1 MRNQWLVYKLYP
13 GGKKMPS
20 THEEL
25 NGVRVK
31 LEAQLKKLA
40 RPYRWFTLLVRTE
53 SVKFGVKTKE
63 EGASLQVQLESAL
76 KPDYPD
82 VSIGLDGED
91 PDDCEI
97 MAIATQC
104 RTKLEE
110 RLPVGQWT
118 PGLVG
123 FLMHAILNP
132 YGFDNAA
139 WSYWTSLCCIDED
152 SVITNSDIR
161 DVITLVRFFLEY
173 KRGMELED
181 DYDKLD
187 HTLKELEGLVKY
199 LKTKSS

>member
-1 MRNQWLVYKLYP
+1 MRSLWLVYKLYP
-13 GGKKMPS
+13 QGKRVPS

-25 NGVRVK
+25 NAVRVK
-31 LEAQLKKLA
+31 LEAQLKRLA
-40 RPYRWFTLLVRTE
+40 RPYRWFTLLVSAE

-63 EGASLQVQLESAL
+63 GAALPVELESAL
-76 KPDYPD
+76 KPEYPG
-82 VSIGLDGED
+82 VFIGREGED

-104 RTKLEE
+104 RMKLEE
-110 RLPVGQWT
+110 RVPVGQWT

-173 KRGMELED
+173 KRGIELEE
-181 DYDKLD
+181 DYDKLE
-187 HTLKELEGLVKY
+187 HTLKELEALVKY
-199 LKTKSS
+199 LKMKSS

>member
-1 MRNQWLVYKLYP
+1 
-13 GGKKMPS
+13 MPS
-20 THEEL
+20 THEDL
-25 NGVRVK
+25 NAVRVT

-40 RPYRWFTLLVRTE
+40 RPYRWFTLLVSAE
-53 SVKFGVKTKE
+53 SVKFGIKTKE
-63 EGASLQVQLESAL
+63 SASLQAQLESAL
-76 KPDYPD
+76 KSDYPD
-82 VSIGLDGED
+82 LFIGREGED

-152 SVITNSDIR
+152 SFITNSDIR
-161 DVITLVRFFLEY
+161 DVIRLLRFFLEY
-173 KRGMELED
+173 KRGMELEN

-187 HTLKELEGLVKY
+187 HILIEVEALAKY
-199 LKTKSS
+199 LRMKSS

>member
-1 MRNQWLVYKLYP
+1 MRNQWFVYKLYP
-13 GGKKMPS
+13 QGKRVPS

-25 NGVRVK
+25 NAVRVK
-31 LEAQLKKLA
+31 LEVQLKRLA
-40 RPYRWFTLLVRTE
+40 RPYRWFTLLVRAE
-53 SVKFGVKTKE
+53 SVKFGIKTKA
-63 EGASLQVQLESAL
+63 GDSLPVQLESAL
-76 KPDYPD
+76 KPEYPGAF
-82 VSIGLDGED
+82 IGREGED

-104 RTKLEE
+104 RMKLEE
-110 RLPVGQWT
+110 RVPVGQWT

-152 SVITNSDIR
+152 SVITDSDIR

-173 KRGMELED
+173 KRGVELED
-181 DYDKLD
+181 DYDKLE
-187 HTLKELEGLVKY
+187 HTLKELEALVKY
-199 LKTKSS
+199 LKMKSS

>member
-1 MRNQWLVYKLYP
+1 MRSFWLVYKLYP
-13 GGKKMPS
+13 QGKGMPI

-25 NGVRVK
+25 NAVRVK
-31 LEAQLKKLA
+31 LEAQLKRLA
-40 RPYRWFTLLVRTE
+40 RPYRWFTLLVSAE
-53 SVKFGVKTKE
+53 SVKFGVKMKE
-63 EGASLQVQLESAL
+63 SASLPVQLESAL
-76 KPDYPD
+76 KSEYPD
-82 VSIGLDGED
+82 MFIGREGED
-91 PDDCEI
+91 PDDCEV

-152 SVITNSDIR
+152 SFITNSDIR
-161 DVITLVRFFLEY
+161 DVIMLLRFFLEY

-187 HTLKELEGLVKY
+187 HTLKELEALVKY
-199 LKTKSS
+199 LKMKSS

>member
-1 MRNQWLVYKLYP
+1 MRNRWFVYKIYP
-13 GGKKMPS
+13 AGKGIPS
-20 THEEL
+20 THNDL
-25 NGVRVK
+25 NGVRLK
-31 LEAQLKKLA
+31 LETQLKKLT
-40 RPYRWFTLLVRTE
+40 RPYRWFTLLVRAE
-53 SVKFGVKTKE
+53 SVKCGVKAK
-63 EGASLQVQLESAL
+63 EGASLQAQLESAL
-76 KPDYPD
+76 KPEYPALF
-82 VSIGLDGED
+82 IGIGDED

-110 RLPVGQWT
+110 RVPLAQWT

-123 FLMHAILNP
+123 FLVHAILNP

-139 WSYWTSLCCIDED
+139 WTYWTSLCCIDED
-152 SVITNSDIR
+152 INITNTDVR

-187 HTLKELEGLVKY
+187 HILNELEALVTY

>member
-1 MRNQWLVYKLYP
+1 MRNFWLVYKLYP
-13 GGKKMPS
+13 QGKSMPS

-25 NGVRVK
+25 NAVRVK
-31 LEAQLKKLA
+31 LEAQLKRLA
-40 RPYRWFTLLVRTE
+40 RPYRWFTLLVSAE
-53 SVKFGVKTKE
+53 SVKFGIKTKA
-63 EGASLQVQLESAL
+63 GASLPVQLESAL
-76 KPDYPD
+76 KTEYPGAF
-82 VSIGLDGED
+82 IGREGED

-110 RLPVGQWT
+110 RVPVGQWT

-152 SVITNSDIR
+152 SVITDPDIR

-173 KRGMELED
+173 KRGVELED
-181 DYDKLD
+181 DYDKLE
-187 HTLKELEGLVKY
+187 HTLKELEALVKY
-199 LKTKSS
+199 LKMKSS